1 MQNRF
6 FSSIGRFFA
15 GTGHVIGTPSG
26 DARGHVRVPNGTMF
40 DAGAAERFT
49 GR

>member
-6 FSSIGRFFA
+6 FHSIGRFFA
-15 GTGHVIGTPSG
+15 GTGHVISTPSG
-26 DARGHVRVPNGTMF
+26 DARGHMSVPNGTMF
-40 DAGAAERFT
+40 DAAAAERFM

>member
-6 FSSIGRFFA
+6 FNSIGRFFA

-40 DAGAAERFT
+40 DAGAAERFM

>member
-6 FSSIGRFFA
+6 FNSIGRFFA

-26 DARGHVRVPNGTMF
+26 DARGHMRVPNGTMF
-40 DAGAAERFT
+40 DAGASDRFM

>member
-6 FSSIGRFFA
+6 FHSIGRFFA

-26 DARGHVRVPNGTMF
+26 DARGHMRVPNGTMF
-40 DAGAAERFT
+40 DAGAADRYM